1 MFILGTICCRGGSKG
16 IAGKNI
22 KPLSGKPLLAYTT
35 ATALASSLL
44 NDVIV
49 STDSEEIG
57 QVARS
62 NGINMVIDRPEALA
76 TDTASKWPVFIHAA
90 EQYEELKGVCVDY
103 LVDMDVTVPLKTTA
117 DIDGAI
123 QTALANPAADV
134 IITAYEPERNPYFNM
149 MEIGG
154 NGFASIVKA
163 QPQPVV
169 RRQDAPAVYSLC
181 PAAYVIKR
189 AALYAYDHW
198 SKAKC
203 MLYVIPRSHA
213 VDIDTAFDFQLVEF
227 LMQYE
232 HGQPAF

>member
-76 TDTASKWPVFIHAA
+76 TDTASKWPFIHA
-90 EQYEELKGVCVDY
+90 Q
-103 LVDMDVTVPLKTTA
+103 
-117 DIDGAI
+117 
-123 QTALANPAADV
+123 
-134 IITAYEPERNPYFNM
+134 
-149 MEIGG
+149 
-154 NGFASIVKA
+154 
-163 QPQPVV
+163 
-169 RRQDAPAVYSLC
+169 
-181 PAAYVIKR
+181 
-189 AALYAYDHW
+189 
-198 SKAKC
+198 
-203 MLYVIPRSHA
+203 
-213 VDIDTAFDFQLVEF
+213 
-227 LMQYE
+227 
-232 HGQPAF
+232 